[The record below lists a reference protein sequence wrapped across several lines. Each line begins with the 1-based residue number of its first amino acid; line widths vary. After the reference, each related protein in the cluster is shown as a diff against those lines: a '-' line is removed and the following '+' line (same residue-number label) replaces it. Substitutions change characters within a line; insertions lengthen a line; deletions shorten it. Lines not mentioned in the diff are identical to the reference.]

1 MNYEDGAAATTCI
14 WSSQVTSIDDA
25 TRAFTT
31 YEADYFQQ
39 PLTAEEHT
47 RCMNVISGYAASSGI
62 DCVETNFP

>member
-1 MNYEDGAAATTCI
+1 MNYEDGAGATTCI

-25 TRAFTT
+25 MRAFRS

-39 PLTAEEHT
+39 PLTAQEYT
-47 RCMNVISGYAASSGI
+47 RCMNVIFGYTDSSGI